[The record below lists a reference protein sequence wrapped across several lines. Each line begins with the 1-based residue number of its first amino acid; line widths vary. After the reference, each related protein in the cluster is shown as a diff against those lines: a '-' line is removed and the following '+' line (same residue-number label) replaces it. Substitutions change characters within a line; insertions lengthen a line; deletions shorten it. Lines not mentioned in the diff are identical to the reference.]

1 MRTSIPSPGELGKRI
16 SERRAEMDLT
26 LQAVADKVQV
36 QNSTIYRYEK
46 GEIVK
51 PKVPVIEAIASALD
65 VTPGYLINKPDLKLS
80 NYQQKELF
88 SILDSACAAKN
99 VTHGFAIVRAC
110 VNNDFFPRL
119 KAQKLHNGYMYD
131 ILAVARFLD
140 VRQEVEDIIS
150 KQSIPTDQN
159 ILSLPIMKEWKVLG
173 GTACGEPIF
182 RELDDETILAPASID
197 ADFVF
202 RCVGDSMIN
211 ARIFDGD
218 IVFVKS
224 GVEVENGQIAV
235 VRIGEE
241 YTLKRI
247 YRGED
252 YLELRAENPMYP
264 ARIIRGEQENAEI
277 VGKAVQFL
285 SRVI

>member
-1 MRTSIPSPGELGKRI
+1 MTELSTVLKRRRKELG
-16 SERRAEMDLT
+16 LT
-26 LQAVADKVQV
+26 LAQIADAMGVAEATVQRWESGNIKSIRYDK
-36 QNSTIYRYEK
+36 IGK
-46 GEIVK
+46 LAEIL
-51 PKVPVIEAIASALD
+51 KVDPAALMGWGN
-65 VTPGYLINKPDLKLS
+65 PNAKMPD
-80 NYQQKELF
+80 
-88 SILDSACAAKN
+88 
-99 VTHGFAIVRAC
+99 
-110 VNNDFFPRL
+110 
-119 KAQKLHNGYMYD
+119 
-131 ILAVARFLD
+131 
-140 VRQEVEDIIS
+140 
-150 KQSIPTDQN
+150 N
-159 ILSLPIMKEWKVLG
+159 IQPLPAMKRWKVLG

-182 RELDDETILAPASID
+182 KELDEESVLAPADID

-202 RCVGDSMIN
+202 RCIGDSMIN

-224 GVEVENGQIAV
+224 GDVEDGQIAV

-247 YRGED
+247 YRGAD

-277 VGKAVQFL
+277 VGRAVRFL